1 MFHAFVEQSEKM
13 IILSGKY
20 IAKGFI
26 TIIHHDTLYEAN
38 FIIIF
43 SSEHVSSFIAFIL
56 EHLIFYD
63 IQLITL
69 KVIVLLLILSKQ

>member
-26 TIIHHDTLYEAN
+26 TIIHHDTLSEAN

-43 SSEHVSSFIAFIL
+43 
-56 EHLIFYD
+56 HLNMS
-63 IQLITL
+63 L
-69 KVIVLLLILSKQ
+69 VLLHSFLNI